1 MPIDEIAGAGDL
13 DQTVDS
19 ALDTASKDAPADSST
34 ATGTEAA
41 KPDASSEPKT
51 AFEAVSQ
58 MLDKKRTAEAA
69 KASESKAPTTD
80 DQPQAAGD
88 KEDGTAAAD
97 KAAPAAGPKDADEP
111 IRNPKTETEHRF
123 NRVLKLRKQAEAQL
137 EELRPMADA
146 MKSMRAF
153 AETHGLQ
160 RDDITDAMELARLF
174 RTDRRKAYQ
183 EIQRLGAAMAQEF
196 GDSDL
201 PDDLQDAVAD
211 GRISDEYAREL
222 ARERAVRKHEE
233 SRSQQAS
240 ERQVA
245 DRQQREQTEFVKSVE
260 TALSAYESEWRSSD
274 PDFATKQQLVQDRV
288 TALISSGQ
296 VPSNPAEAVKM
307 MKDARAH
314 VEKTLAPV
322 LQKRRVDTRDL
333 SGGATGNSRGAEPKT
348 VYEAAEMGLR
358 RARSTA

>member
-1 MPIDEIAGAGDL
+1 MSTEEIAGAGEV

-19 ALDTASKDAPADSST
+19 ALDTAGKDAPVDSST
-34 ATGTEAA
+34 TTGTEAE
-41 KPDASSEPKT
+41 KPAASSEPKT

-58 MLDKKRTAEAA
+58 MLDKKRTAAAA
-69 KASESKAPTTD
+69 KASESKAPGD
-80 DQPQAAGD
+80 EQADEAAGT

-97 KAAPAAGPKDADEP
+97 KAAPVAGQEKADEP
-111 IRNPKTETEHRF
+111 IRNPRTEAEHRF
-123 NRVLKLRKQAEAQL
+123 NRILKLKKQADTQL

-160 RDDITDAMELARLF
+160 REDISDAMELARLF

-183 EIQRLGAAMAQEF
+183 EIQRLSASMAQEF

-201 PDDLQDAVAD
+201 PEDLQDAVAD
-211 GRISDEYAREL
+211 GRLSDEYAREL
-222 ARERAVRKHEE
+222 ARERAARKHEE
-233 SRSQQAS
+233 SRSQQVS

-245 DRQQREQTEFVKSVE
+245 ERQQREQTEFVRSIE
-260 TALSAYESEWRSSD
+260 TALSNFESEWRGSD

-296 VPSNPAEAVKM
+296 VPKSPTEAVQM

-322 LQKRRVDTRDL
+322 LQKRRTETRDL